1 MTEPIFSDEK
11 IANLVNKMPAFP
23 RSVQQ
28 ILVLTSDI
36 NCAAKDLVNVIEH
49 DPVLTGRILKVVNSA
64 YFGLSRK
71 MTSVKHAV
79 VFVGINTIKHLA
91 LSIAAVGSL
100 PRHNKA
106 GLAFG
111 KYLRHSLAT
120 GAIARQLAVETG
132 LSGREAED
140 YFLAGLIHDIGKIV
154 LSLHTGPEYRDTLK
168 LIEEQNEPNWRIEE
182 AQLGISHPAISMMV
196 CEKWQMPEVV
206 CSAIRHHHQLPD
218 DTEPTRLMACLY
230 TANALADVLAGQ
242 KDTPP
247 LPNILATKYGFVL
260 DEMRAQKDRF
270 QNEIKKVG
278 IFLSID

>member
-1 MTEPIFSDEK
+1 MTESILSDEK
-11 IANLVNKMPAFP
+11 IASLVNKMPAFP

-28 ILVLTSDI
+28 VLVLTSDI
-36 NCAAKDLVNVIEH
+36 NCSAKDLVKVIEH

-100 PRHNKA
+100 PRKNKA

-140 YFLAGLIHDIGKIV
+140 YFLAGLIHDIGKVV
-154 LSLHTGPEYRDTLK
+154 LSLHTGPEYRETLK
-168 LIEEQNEPNWRIEE
+168 LVEEQGKPHWQVEE
-182 AQLGISHPAISMMV
+182 AQLGISHPTISVMV
-196 CEKWQMPEVV
+196 CEKWQMPDVV
-206 CSAIRHHHQLPD
+206 CAAIGHHHQLPEGED
-218 DTEPTRLMACLY
+218 PTRLMACLF
-230 TANALADVLAGQ
+230 TANALADVLAGE
-242 KDTPP
+242 KNIPP
-247 LPNILATKYGFVL
+247 LPNILTTKFGFVL
-260 DEMRAQKDRF
+260 DEMHAQKDRF
-270 QNEIKKVG
+270 QIEIKKVG
-278 IFLSID
+278 IFMNMS